1 MIGNTLLK
9 ELLEQPEWFVEQG
22 RAYLLLEE
30 YFDGLPVASLGPL
43 LRHEDENVNRVAVWI
58 ASELGSNG
66 FELLED
72 VAPLI
77 DSTNLYVKYYAME
90 VVALCS
96 ESSRPGLFLK
106 VIRQLLDDDDD
117 TKVLTMHLVANASRS
132 QLMACSELAIT
143 DLPVQLAKGLGFLVN
158 DQVDNLQLTSLIES
172 SNQIYQM
179 IGAIVVKRNL
189 PVTASLID
197 LLHGIDDPVI
207 QNFCQEIDATQ

>member
-1 MIGNTLLK
+1 MIGNTLLN

-30 YFDGLPVASLGPL
+30 YFDGLPVASLRPL

-96 ESSRPGLFLK
+96 ESNRPGLFLK

-158 DQVDNLQLTSLIES
+158 DQVDSLQLASLIES
-172 SNQIYQM
+172 SDQIYQM

-189 PVTASLID
+189 PGTASLID